1 MGAAN
6 VIPGVSG
13 GTIAF
18 ITGIYDD
25 LIHALKSMD
34 LAAVKLLFQGR
45 FREFSQH
52 IKLPFLMALFVGVG
66 LAVITLANV
75 LSYAFEHYETATMAF
90 FFGLILASVFFVF
103 RFVKRWTPVV
113 VAMLVIGVGI
123 AAGIALLTPG
133 TENTGFVYLMI
144 CGVVAICSM
153 ILPGLSGSFVLLIM
167 GNYWLILA
175 AAKERNLALLAPV
188 MLGCGLGLVVFSR
201 LLDYVLKRFHDQT
214 VGMLTGFVI
223 GSLLI
228 IWPWKDT
235 LTEERELPNG
245 EIKEAVTGYEWL
257 LPQPDAAFFTSL
269 ALIAAGAGLVWI
281 IEYLGAGRKDAATEE
296 A

>member
-1 MGAAN
+1 
-6 VIPGVSG
+6 
-13 GTIAF
+13 
-18 ITGIYDD
+18 
-25 LIHALKSMD
+25 
-34 LAAVKLLFQGR
+34 
-45 FREFSQH
+45 
-52 IKLPFLMALFVGVG
+52 
-66 LAVITLANV
+66 
-75 LSYAFEHYETATMAF
+75 
-90 FFGLILASVFFVF
+90 
-103 RFVKRWTPVV
+103 
-113 VAMLVIGVGI
+113 
-123 AAGIALLTPG
+123 
-133 TENTGFVYLMI
+133 
-144 CGVVAICSM
+144 
-153 ILPGLSGSFVLLIM
+153 LIM